1 MPKNMGKPHSKPQ
14 TPSGGTG
21 GYANSRSI
29 GTAHQNARP
38 KNIGGAGKATRFKPG
53 VSGNPGG
60 RPKSKYLTDVVD
72 ELLVEKLDSPAGRK
86 QFKEAL
92 WKRLLSVTVSGSMTL
107 DKIWSRIEGPIRD
120 ELEVTVKDD
129 LAEVIRKARERAAAK
144 VTELPL
150 ALLPDGGDSEG

>member
-1 MPKNMGKPHSKPQ
+1 MSDGSDGSAQEN
-14 TPSGGTG
+14 T
-21 GYANSRSI
+21 SRLVE
-29 GTAHQNARP
+29 
-38 KNIGGAGKATRFKPG
+38 AGKATRFKPG

-86 QFKEAL
+86 QFKDAL

-107 DKIWSRIEGPIRD
+107 DKIWARIEGPIRD

-144 VTELPL
+144 IPELELSP
-150 ALLPDGGDSEG
+150 ALLPGDGDSES

>member
-1 MPKNMGKPHSKPQ
+1 VNEDEK
-14 TPSGGTG
+14 T
-21 GYANSRSI
+21 SRLVE
-29 GTAHQNARP
+29 
-38 KNIGGAGKATRFKPG
+38 AGKATRFKPG